1 MVTEETVHSFS
12 KAAKTFFWQNP
23 FVGLVLGSDWKN
35 IQSPFHALLANFSI
49 VIKNCHGIHLIGN
62 MAFAFVA
69 NLGPADFFSK
79 KLLMEGHQGVD
90 VFRHLGFPFLRCQ
103 RAQDAHPKAQDAHSA
118 S

>member
-1 MVTEETVHSFS
+1 MVAEELVHSFS
-12 KAAKTFFWQNP
+12 KAAKTVFWQNP
-23 FVGLVLGSDWKN
+23 FVGLVLGSDWIH
-35 IQSPFHALLANFSI
+35 IQSPFHAFLANFSI

-79 KLLMEGHQGVD
+79 KLLMEGHHGVD
-90 VFRHLGFPFLRCQ
+90 VFHHLFCPSVRGHI
-103 RAQDAHPKAQDAHSA
+103 AQDAHPA